1 MLNPFDSEPESPEN
15 LALIFVACLAIGFV
29 LVRLALILFPTL
41 LD

>member
-1 MLNPFDSEPESPEN
+1 MNPFDMEPESPSK
-15 LALIFVACLAIGFV
+15 LLLIFVACLAIGFV